1 MRFVLPAVLALLIA
15 GPAWAAGG
23 SGASSSTHQ
32 RYKWT
37 DGEGA
42 LHYSDSLPPE
52 AVKYGYEIVNPQG
65 VVIKHVDRARTTEEK
80 AAAKAEIAKAQAA
93 KESAETRA
101 RNDKQMLAAYPTED
115 DLKRAQHQQADMME
129 QNLTS
134 ARISLQSQEKSL
146 AELLGHAAELDSN
159 GKPVP
164 AVLTKKISDMRK
176 QVDEQHTYITR
187 KQKERDDTVAHF
199 DDELAH
205 YRSLKEPQE
214 ADRR

>member
-1 MRFVLPAVLALLIA
+1 MRFVLSVVLALVISGLASAA
-15 GPAWAAGG
+15 GPM
-23 SGASSSTHQ
+23 SPHQ

-37 DGEGA
+37 DGEGN
-42 LHYSDSLPPE
+42 LHYSDALPPE

-65 VVIKHVDRARTTEEK
+65 VVIKHVDRPKTSEER

-93 KESAETRA
+93 KDSADAHA

-115 DLKRAQHQQADMME
+115 DLKRAQHQQADMMDT
-129 QNLTS
+129 NLTS

-146 AELLGHAAELDSN
+146 AELLGHAADLDSN
-159 GKPVP
+159 GKPIP
-164 AVLTKKISDMRK
+164 AVLTKKIADMRK
-176 QVDEQHTYITR
+176 QVEEQRTYIAR
-187 KQKERDDTVAHF
+187 KQKEHDDTVAHF

>member
-1 MRFVLPAVLALLIA
+1 MRLVLPAVLAFLIA
-15 GPAWAAGG
+15 GAAWAAGG
-23 SGASSSTHQ
+23 GAPGKPHQ

-37 DGEGA
+37 DAEGA

-52 AVKYGYEIVNPQG
+52 AVKFGYEIVNPQG
-65 VVIKHVDRARTTEEK
+65 VVIKHVDRAKTSEER

-93 KESAETRA
+93 KDTAEARV

-115 DLKRAQHQQADMME
+115 DLKRAQHQQAEMME

-146 AELLGHAAELDSN
+146 AELLGHAAEFDSN
-159 GKPVP
+159 NKPVP
-164 AVLTKKISDMRK
+164 TNLAKKISDMRK
-176 QVDEQHTYITR
+176 QVEEQRSYIAR
-187 KQKERDDTVAHF
+187 KQGERDDTVSHF